1 MTARNRLTIGA
12 PVLLALW
19 FAGEAPASDGPSMSV
34 FITARRGAGRPE
46 VDDATK
52 NALRKNRDDAAKARQ
67 ALEKQIKAQFGK
79 KREQWPPAKDEAL
92 YKLEQAAAMAN
103 ADFEYRKIDPKE
115 ISDAVE
121 DLRRAAQGK
130 GVQAGK
136 KDRITIATSAAAA
149 DLVLEVAGRRA
160 KKQFGAVVPSDC
172 WVLFS
177 IGSGGKVD
185 AARFRKVPPT
195 YRPKKFM
202 MTAWKIASPSPEKPV
217 FTFEAWN
224 GGGTPVGCHGAA
236 ANSAAGL
243 IDKFIEDNHAT
254 LKAK

>member
-1 MTARNRLTIGA
+1 MTARIWITMGVR
-12 PVLLALW
+12 VSLALW
-19 FAGEAPASDGPSMSV
+19 FAGAALASDGPSMSV
-34 FITARRGAGRPE
+34 FITANRGPARPE

-52 NALRKNRDDAAKARQ
+52 DALRKKRDEADKARK
-67 ALEKQIKAQFGK
+67 ALEKQLKAQLGK
-79 KREQWPPAKDEAL
+79 KREQWPPAKDAEL
-92 YKLEQAAAMAN
+92 YKLEQAAAIAN
-103 ADFEYRKIDPKE
+103 ADFEYRKVDPKE
-115 ISDAVE
+115 IGDAVE

-136 KDRITIATSAAAA
+136 KGRITLATSAAAA
-149 DLVLEVAGRRA
+149 DLVVEVAGRRS

-177 IGSGGKVD
+177 IGPGGKAD
-185 AARFRKVPPT
+185 AARFRKLPPS
-195 YRPKKFM
+195 YRPKKLM
-202 MTAWKIASPSPEKPV
+202 MAAWKVASPSPRKPV

-224 GGGTPVGCHGAA
+224 GGGTSVGCHGAA
-236 ANSAAGL
+236 ANQAAGL